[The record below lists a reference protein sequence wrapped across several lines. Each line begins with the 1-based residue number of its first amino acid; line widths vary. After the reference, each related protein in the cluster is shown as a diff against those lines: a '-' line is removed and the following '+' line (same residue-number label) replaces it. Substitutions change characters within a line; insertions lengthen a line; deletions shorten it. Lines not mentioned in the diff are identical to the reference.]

1 MKNEVKR
8 ILRTLIKGTGYE
20 MCRLSPAEL
29 SDLPADLQMNYKEA
43 QVYRGL
49 TASGQISLTEA
60 RFLMSLVAASDATRP
75 IVEVGTLY
83 GHSTMVMCLA
93 KVPEQRLYA
102 VDNFSWNSLGIAPAV
117 HQAATRKRLAECI
130 DQYGVVVVPQ
140 GAAEFYNGW
149 QGPPPALYFCD
160 ADHSYEAV
168 RADIA
173 WARHIGASI
182 ICGDDYAPEHH
193 GVTRAVDEVGG
204 PRELHGGLWLL

>member
-1 MKNEVKR
+1 MKS
-8 ILRTLIKGTGYE
+8 LLQALIKGMGYE

-29 SDLPADLQMNYKEA
+29 ADLPRDLPMNYKEA

-49 TASGQISLTEA
+49 TASGQISLVEA
-60 RFLMSLVAASDATRP
+60 RFLMSLVARSDAARP

-93 KVPEQRLYA
+93 KAPQQTLLA
-102 VDNFSWNSLGIAPAV
+102 VDNFSWNSLGIGSAV

-130 DQYGVVVVPQ
+130 EHYGVQIVPR
-140 GAAEFYNGW
+140 GAAEFYAGW
-149 QGPPPALYFCD
+149 SGPPPALFFCD

-168 RADIA
+168 KADIA
-173 WARHIGASI
+173 WAKKVGASI
-182 ICGDDYAPEHH
+182 ICGDDYAPEHQ
-193 GVTRAVDEVGG
+193 GVTRAVDEAGG